1 MAHYL
6 AGELTLS
13 GWREEMG
20 GVSPNGAE
28 QQKFPAQARYTQAH
42 ILYSRWIRYRGYT
55 EMVHLR
61 GSQKKRCRLS
71 WLTNSALVYE
81 PKYGG
86 GWVAGFQLMSTAVH
100 MEPKETLEI

>member
-1 MAHYL
+1 LAHYM

-13 GWREEMG
+13 GWGRKWGEFHRMG
-20 GVSPNGAE
+20 RNSRNFRP
-28 QQKFPAQARYTQAH
+28 RYGTPGTHTVDGFGTEDTQRWY
-42 ILYSRWIRYRGYT
+42 ILG
-55 EMVHLR
+55 

-81 PKYGG
+81 PKYVG

-100 MEPKETLEI
+100 VEPK